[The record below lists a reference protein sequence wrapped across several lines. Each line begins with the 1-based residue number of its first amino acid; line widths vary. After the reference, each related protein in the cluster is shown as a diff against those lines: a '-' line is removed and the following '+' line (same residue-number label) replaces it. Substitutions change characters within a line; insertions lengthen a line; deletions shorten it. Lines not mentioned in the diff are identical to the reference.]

1 MSELGSAPL
10 PDLADDD
17 HVRGP
22 DGTPLLIEYADLQCA
37 YCAVL
42 HARLADL
49 VERGPLRVAFRYFPV
64 RSSHPRAWAV
74 ACAAEAA
81 GLQSRF
87 WEMHDALFEDQG
99 HVEDP
104 HLWALAERFGLDVSR
119 FDEDRRSK
127 AVEERVQRDFKSG
140 VRAGVVTTPT
150 VFFDGVA
157 YAGDALR
164 QQLRRLSS

>member
-1 MSELGSAPL
+1 M
-10 PDLADDD
+10 
-17 HVRGP
+17 
-22 DGTPLLIEYADLQCA
+22 
-37 YCAVL
+37 
-42 HARLADL
+42 
-49 VERGPLRVAFRYFPV
+49 
-64 RSSHPRAWAV
+64 
-74 ACAAEAA
+74 
-81 GLQSRF
+81 
-87 WEMHDALFEDQG
+87 
-99 HVEDP
+99 
-104 HLWALAERFGLDVSR
+104 SR